1 MIKVENLTKRYAGQT
16 AIRDLNFEVGQGE
29 IMGFLGPNGAGKTT
43 TMRILA
49 GFMPATSGRASIAGF
64 DVFEQSLQA
73 RSRLGYMPEN
83 VPLYNDMRVTEYLDY
98 RAALKG
104 VPHRRVA
111 ERVGDVKELCG
122 LREVERKLI
131 GALSKGY
138 RQRVG
143 LADALVNEP
152 ELLIL
157 DEPTIGLDPNQI
169 RQVRELIKNL
179 GKQHTIL
186 LSTHILPE
194 VEMTC
199 SRVIIIHKGRIEA
212 CDTPDN
218 LLGQIRQ
225 AGGVVVEAKTGK
237 DDGAE
242 ELRKISGV
250 REVTVEQEDGW
261 ITHDCAAEGHALT
274 LAAGE
279 RPRLALEEAFDPQN
293 TGGFVHPP
301 ANFLLRQFA
310 QRKTKGHVVVDSHVR
325 IKGVGLEDHRD
336 VTVLGRNV
344 INQPVANED
353 ATFGYLLKAG
363 QEPQRGRFSRPFQ
376 ETRALGQAP
385 RAIVVEHDL
394 ERGIEDDDVVAGGHE
409 YYRLRCPSV
418 CRSLPS
424 GCAATSSESS
434 SASGQPSS
442 WRRPAALN

>member
-16 AIRDLNFEVGQGE
+16 AIRDLSFEVGQGE

-73 RSRLGYMPEN
+73 RTRLGYMPEN

-122 LREVERKLI
+122 LPEVERKLI

-143 LADALVNEP
+143 LADALLNEP

-199 SRVIIIHKGRIEA
+199 SRVIIIHKGQIEA

-242 ELRKISGV
+242 ELKKISGV
-250 REVTVEQEDGW
+250 REVTAEQEDGW
-261 ITHDCAAEGHALT
+261 QKCSTRAEA
-274 LAAGE
+274 
-279 RPRLALEEAFDPQN
+279 RFD
-293 TGGFVHPP
+293 
-301 ANFLLRQFA
+301 
-310 QRKTKGHVVVDSHVR
+310 D
-325 IKGVGLEDHRD
+325 GVG
-336 VTVLGRNV
+336 
-344 INQPVANED
+344 IC
-353 ATFGYLLKAG
+353 
-363 QEPQRGRFSRPFQ
+363 RP
-376 ETRALGQAP
+376 
-385 RAIVVEHDL
+385 
-394 ERGIEDDDVVAGGHE
+394 VVA
-409 YYRLRCPSV
+409 SK
-418 CRSLPS
+418 
-424 GCAATSSESS
+424 
-434 SASGQPSS
+434 
-442 WRRPAALN
+442 